1 MEEEIFMTIRLAKL
15 YIAATISV
23 LALYVFW
30 IGIEEWVGIL
40 SPKSQLLGAGA
51 AIGLS
56 LLGLGL
62 GGRLGWKTILEE
74 LAIRCD

>member
-1 MEEEIFMTIRLAKL
+1 MTIRLAKL
-15 YIAATISV
+15 YIAAAISV

-40 SPKSQLLGAGA
+40 SPKNQLLGTGEV
-51 AIGLS
+51 IGLS

-62 GGRLGWKTILEE
+62 GGRLGWKTVLEE

>member
-1 MEEEIFMTIRLAKL
+1 MEEEICMTIRLAKL
-15 YIAATISV
+15 YIAAAISV

-40 SPKSQLLGAGA
+40 SPKNQLLGTGEV
-51 AIGLS
+51 IGLS

-62 GGRLGWKTILEE
+62 GGRLGWKTVLEE